1 VLEGSVAAGED
12 KLAFARRFN
21 VFLDGLAVHV
31 LAGHI
36 DIEEAREWAMRMLAV
51 ELGLPHA

>member
-1 VLEGSVAAGED
+1 MAAGED

-36 DIEEAREWAMRMLAV
+36 DIEEARQRAMRMLSA
-51 ELGLPHA
+51 ELRLPRT

>member
-1 VLEGSVAAGED
+1 MAAGED